1 MQVESL
7 KPLELSDFDALYRRM
22 RQDFPP
28 EELPPRRAL
37 RTRVANGDYQAWIMI
52 DGEGIEVA
60 YALCGVFESAVLVT
74 HLAVYGGLR
83 GRGLGGT
90 LLDLL
95 AARYASSAR
104 LIVEVERPVEAKNES
119 MRDLRERRIAFYERA
134 GFFCY
139 RALEYSIWRVPM
151 HLMVKPLDGAA
162 LPTEAELQID
172 LHGVYAQLIP
182 PMFRHMVRFP

>member
-7 KPLELSDFDALYRRM
+7 ISLELSDFDALYQRM

-28 EELPPRRAL
+28 NELPPGRAL
-37 RTRVANGDYQAWIMI
+37 RTRVSRGDYQAWIMT

-60 YALCGVFESAVLVT
+60 YALCGVFESAVLIT
-74 HLAVYGGLR
+74 HLAVYEGLR

-95 AARYASSAR
+95 AARYVGRAR
-104 LIVEVERPVEAKNES
+104 LIVEVERPADAADES
-119 MRDLRERRIAFYERA
+119 MRSLRERRIAFYERA

-139 RALEYSIWRVPM
+139 RGLEYSIWRVPM
-151 HLMVKPLDGAA
+151 HLMVKTLDGEA
-162 LPTEAELQID
+162 LPTEAELQSD
-172 LHGVYAQLIP
+172 LHGVYARLIP